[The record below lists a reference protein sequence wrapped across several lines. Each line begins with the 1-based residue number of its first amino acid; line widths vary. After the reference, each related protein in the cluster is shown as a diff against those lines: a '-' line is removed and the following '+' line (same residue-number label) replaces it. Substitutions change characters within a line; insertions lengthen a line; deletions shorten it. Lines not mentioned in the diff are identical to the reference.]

1 VSFNSLR
8 NSSKDVIKALNETAL
23 LVTRLSSSNTTIKQN
38 RKYMRGIAKNSKEQT
53 RVENSN
59 VKSRTQFFKTDSKIF
74 ENTSKEP
81 ITAISQQMRE
91 RYYDILYYSP
101 VEDLTSGDEAYEL
114 LEMTIDKL
122 MSSEQLFVTSQT
134 EVELRAVLHE
144 EFEDMF
150 MNELQELDIK
160 LDKTELSTEFK
171 QRTLKRYRQMEYDL
185 GIPTKR
191 FVNETRKQ
199 QQLSY

>member
-1 VSFNSLR
+1 MSFNSLR

>member
-1 VSFNSLR
+1 
-8 NSSKDVIKALNETAL
+8 
-23 LVTRLSSSNTTIKQN
+23 
-38 RKYMRGIAKNSKEQT
+38 MRGIAKNSKEQT

-59 VKSRTQFFKTDSKIF
+59 VKSRTQFFKTGSKIF